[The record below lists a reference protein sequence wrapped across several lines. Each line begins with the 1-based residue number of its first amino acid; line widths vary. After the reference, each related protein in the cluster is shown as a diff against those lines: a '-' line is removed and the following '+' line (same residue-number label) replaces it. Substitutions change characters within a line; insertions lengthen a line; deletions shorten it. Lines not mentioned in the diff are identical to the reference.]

1 MGIYANEEWD
11 DSHIGLLWS
20 ATQLFGRDLIFE
32 ASLESSVDLE
42 K

>member
-1 MGIYANEEWD
+1 MSIYANEEWD

-20 ATQLFGRDLIFE
+20 ETQLFGRVVIFE